1 MSSLMRRLTQIAR
14 LAAKEWRLL
23 LRNPHGLAVLFLM
36 PAVFV
41 LVMSFTLKNTLIV
54 RVELPA
60 TGWVLE
66 DNSPVARQWTNEWI
80 SRHGGQ
86 RFASR
91 QELLAALRRG
101 RCRQAS
107 WCGPPWMGDDGRP
120 RSEQLEM
127 WLDNLVQPA
136 AAARLRAELSF
147 SLLQVQM
154 KIAAAEAGPFASVLL
169 GSADSGELLSAQGAP
184 TVRYLY
190 EIESGRTMTAVQQS
204 VPAWLI
210 FGMFFVVI
218 PDRRGADP
226 GTQRRHLGASRHF
239 RGLARR
245 HAGWKTAGLHAA
257 ELGAA
262 GLHAAGGPL
271 ARAAAGRR
279 RAAPGHLRPPGS
291 C

>member
-1 MSSLMRRLTQIAR
+1 
-14 LAAKEWRLL
+14 
-23 LRNPHGLAVLFLM
+23 
-36 PAVFV
+36 
-41 LVMSFTLKNTLIV
+41 
-54 RVELPA
+54 
-60 TGWVLE
+60 
-66 DNSPVARQWTNEWI
+66 
-80 SRHGGQ
+80 
-86 RFASR
+86 
-91 QELLAALRRG
+91 
-101 RCRQAS
+101 
-107 WCGPPWMGDDGRP
+107 
-120 RSEQLEM
+120 M
-127 WLDNLVQPA
+127 WLDNLMQPA

-154 KIAAAEAGPFASVLL
+154 KKAAAEAGPFASVLL

-218 PDRRGADP
+218 PDRRRADP
-226 GTQRRHLGASRHF
+226 GTQRRHLGASHDF
-239 RGLARR
+239 RRLARR
-245 HAGWKTAGLHAA
+245 HAGWQTAGLHAA

-279 RAAPGHLRPPGS
+279 RAAPGHCARLVRADGRGDQRRGGRHGAS
-291 C
+291 DRGLYAGASTRRRRSAAA